1 MQYPKLRGPELIRL
15 ARGIRSSCTRW

>member
-15 ARGIRSSCTRW
+15 ARGIRSSCTRR